1 MWSSVYAGHDEET
14 FAMVV
19 ESGTIYRHRIVR
31 SGGLFAE
38 SIEFV
43 PRVKTP
49 KPLAWMRVDEDNGND
64 QTFRTDVD
72 GGALYRHMIFTS
84 SEFLMEMVFV
94 PIKTRTKS
102 KSAAKKP
109 AKKTTRKKRK
119 G

>member
-14 FAMVV
+14 FALVV

-43 PRVKTP
+43 PGVKTP
-49 KPLAWMRVDEDNGND
+49 KPLAWMRIDEDNNND
-64 QTFRTDVD
+64 QTFRADVE

-94 PIKTRTKS
+94 PIKTRVKS
-102 KSAAKKP
+102 KSAPKKP
-109 AKKTTRKKRK
+109 AKKKAATKKKR
-119 G
+119 